1 MAVASVKLDFITGP
15 AAAAAA
21 KIKVKTEQLAKS
33 VSKLQRINET
43 AWTKFGNKVRKT
55 RRKVQTDMEKLKRAI
70 GGLNIGSLVAGAGLG
85 FFAKNAVQT
94 AGKAQALEVRMKLL
108 TEQYGEYE
116 KAQAIASRASKVFGM
131 SNIEAADSVTNII
144 GRLRPLGVSMED
156 IETTFFGFNTAA
168 TTAGVSAAEA
178 SGAFRQLAQALG
190 SGRLQGDE
198 FRSLAEQVPT
208 LLKPIAD
215 ELGTTVG
222 GLKELGSQGKIT
234 SDVVIRALKKIEE
247 EGGGAVEAIVSQSAL
262 QRFKEFQNAMEDLS
276 VAVGKQLLPAVTP
289 VIKAMTALVGWFAK
303 LDPWVQKG
311 IIGLTALAGVVVIVG
326 PAIVTLAS
334 GIAALKV
341 SVIAA
346 GGLGVLTAAAV
357 ALTAKFLL
365 AVAAVWGLYKAIK
378 WLVDKIRGVDSP
390 MDKFEKAIQEG
401 SVSAED
407 AKWKIRE
414 LGTEIELL
422 QKKLDKL
429 GDSRGEKKLATRIK
443 SQIEGKEGEITGIKD
458 AIAGQDQMKAWEDAT
473 GKQWET
479 YEVEGVGTFNRLT
492 GAYVGMTAKMK
503 QAAEDLSATESA
515 AAKKREENTK
525 NWEETLLQVKTTIAD
540 GLHGAIM
547 GLIDGTKTLA
557 ESLAGIAKDL
567 ASMFM
572 KKAIY
577 SAFGLT
583 AAEGAYASG
592 GFQAFASG
600 GVVTKPTIG
609 LVGEASED
617 EYIIPASKMAQS
629 MQRYSAG
636 ARGEAVIPGTGS
648 SYAGGGAGGST
659 TVSYSGPI
667 LNFNSEEFV
676 PKSAVGQI
684 IATATSQGARA
695 GENRTLSTL
704 RNSRSARSRLG
715 M

>member
-1 MAVASVKLDFITGP
+1 VAVASVKFDFITGP

-21 KIKVKTEQLAKS
+21 KLKVKTEQLAKS
-33 VSKLQRINET
+33 VSKLQRVNET

-55 RRKVQTDMEKLKRAI
+55 RRKVQVDMEKLKRAM
-70 GGLNIGSLVAGAGLG
+70 GGLNVGSLVAGAGLG
-85 FFAKNAVQT
+85 FFAKNAIQT

-108 TEQYGEYE
+108 TEQYGEYD
-116 KAQAIASRASKVFGM
+116 KAQAIAARASKTFGM

-234 SDVVIRALKKIEE
+234 SDVVIRALKTIEE
-247 EGGGAVEAIVSQSAL
+247 EGGGAVEAIVSKSAL

-303 LDPWVQKG
+303 LDPFVQK
-311 IIGLTALAGVVVIVG
+311 IVIGLTALAGVVVIVG

-341 SVIAA
+341 GIVAA

-378 WLVDKIRGVDSP
+378 WLVDKIKGVDTP
-390 MDKFEKAIQEG
+390 MEKFEQGIRKG
-401 SVSAED
+401 TVSAED
-407 AKWKIRE
+407 AKWKVKE
-414 LGTEIELL
+414 LTAEYKELEKQL
-422 QKKLDKL
+422 ARL
-429 GDSRGEKKLATRIK
+429 GDSRGEKKLAARLK
-443 SQIEGKEGEITGIKD
+443 SQIEGKKGEIAGIETAVQGEKD
-458 AIAGQDQMKAWEDAT
+458 IKTWEETT

-503 QAAEDLSATESA
+503 QAAEDLAATESA
-515 AAKKREENTK
+515 AAKKRAEDTK
-525 NWEETLLQVKTTIAD
+525 KWEETLLQVKTTIAD

-547 GLIDGTKTLA
+547 GLIDGTKSLG
-557 ESLAGIAKDL
+557 ESLAGVAKQL
-567 ASMFM
+567 ASMFL
-572 KKAIY
+572 KKAIF

-583 AAEGAYASG
+583 AAEGAYAPG
-592 GFQAFASG
+592 GFKAFASG
-600 GVVTKPTIG
+600 GMVTKPTIG

-636 ARGEAVIPGTGS
+636 ARGDAVIPGTGQS
-648 SYAGGGAGGST
+648 SAGGASGSST
-659 TVSYSGPI
+659 TVNYSGPI

-676 PKSAVGQI
+676 PKSAIGQI
-684 IATATSQGARA
+684 INSAASKGAAA
-695 GENRTLSTL
+695 GEARTMSTL
-704 RNSRSARSRLG
+704 RNSRGSRARVG
-715 M
+715 I

>member
-1 MAVASVKLDFITGP
+1 VAVASVKLDFITGP

-21 KIKVKTEQLAKS
+21 KLKVKTEQLAKS
-33 VSKLQRINET
+33 VSKLQRLNET

-85 FFAKNAVQT
+85 FFAKNAIQT

-215 ELGTTVG
+215 ELNTTVG

-247 EGGGAVEAIVSQSAL
+247 EGGGAVEAIVSKSAL

-289 VIKAMTALVGWFAK
+289 IVKAMTALVGWFAQ
-303 LDPWVQKG
+303 LNPAIQKAA
-311 IIGLTALAGVVVIVG
+311 IIVTALAAAVLIVAPAVVS
-326 PAIVTLAS
+326 LAA
-334 GIAALKV
+334 GFAALK
-341 SVIAA
+341 IGIAAA

-365 AVAAVWGLYKAIK
+365 AVAAVWALYEGIK
-378 WLVDKIRGVDSP
+378 WLVNKIKGADTP
-390 MDKFEKAIQEG
+390 MDTFKKNIENG
-401 SVSAED
+401 TVSIED
-407 AKWKIRE
+407 ATWKTKE
-414 LGTEIELL
+414 LEVEIGRLEE
-422 QKKLDKL
+422 KLGKL
-429 GDSRGEKKLATRIK
+429 GDSWKDRRLAKKLT
-443 SQIEGKEGEITGIKD
+443 SQIEGKKEEVQGIEG
-458 AIAGQDQMKAWEDAT
+458 AIALQEEMKKWEEKS

-479 YEVEGVGTFNRLT
+479 YEVEGVGTFDRLT
-492 GAYVGMTAKMK
+492 GKYIGMTKKMK
-503 QAAEDLSATESA
+503 QAAEELSEAETKA
-515 AAKKREENTK
+515 AQKRDENMENWK
-525 NWEETLLQVKTTIAD
+525 NTLENIKTTIKD
-540 GLHGAIM
+540 GLTDAIM
-547 GLIDGTKTLA
+547 GLIDGTKSLG
-557 ESLAGIAKDL
+557 ESLAGIAKQI
-567 ASMFM
+567 ASMALRT
-572 KKAIY
+572 AIGNILP
-577 SAFGLT
+577 F
-583 AAEGAYASG
+583 AEGGYVKNGIKPFSSG
-592 GFQAFASG
+592 GL
-600 GVVTKPTIG
+600 VTKPTMG
-609 LVGEASED
+609 LVGEAGED

-629 MQRYSAG
+629 MQRYNAG
-636 ARGEAVIPGTGS
+636 ARGESVIPGTGQS
-648 SYAGGGAGGST
+648 SSGGGANAQT
-659 TVSYSGPI
+659 TVNYSGPI

-676 PKSAVGQI
+676 PKSAIGQI
-684 IATATSQGARA
+684 INSAAARGAKA
-695 GENRTLSTL
+695 GEARTLSSL
-704 RNSRSARSRLG
+704 QNSRSRRSNIGL
-715 M
+715 

>member
-21 KIKVKTEQLAKS
+21 KLKVKTEQLAKS
-33 VSKLQRINET
+33 VSKLQRLNET

-85 FFAKNAVQT
+85 FFAKNAIQT

-247 EGGGAVEAIVSQSAL
+247 EGGGAVEAIVSKSAL

-289 VIKAMTALVGWFAK
+289 IVKAMTALVGWFAQ
-303 LDPWVQKG
+303 LNPAIQKAA
-311 IIGLTALAGVVVIVG
+311 IIVTALAAAVLIVAPAVVS
-326 PAIVTLAS
+326 LAA
-334 GIAALKV
+334 GFAALK
-341 SVIAA
+341 IGIAAA

-365 AVAAVWGLYKAIK
+365 AVAAVWALYEGIK
-378 WLVDKIRGVDSP
+378 WLVNKIKGADTP
-390 MDKFEKAIQEG
+390 MDTFKKNIENG
-401 SVSAED
+401 TVSIED
-407 AKWKIRE
+407 ATWKTKE
-414 LGTEIELL
+414 LEVEIGRLEE
-422 QKKLDKL
+422 KLGKL
-429 GDSRGEKKLATRIK
+429 GDSWKDRRLAKKLT
-443 SQIEGKEGEITGIKD
+443 SQIEGKKEEAQGIEG
-458 AIAGQDQMKAWEDAT
+458 AIALQEEMKKWEEKS

-479 YEVEGVGTFNRLT
+479 YEVEGVGTFDRLT
-492 GAYVGMTAKMK
+492 GKYLGMTAAMK
-503 QAAEDLSATESA
+503 KAAEDLAATESA

-547 GLIDGTKTLA
+547 GLIDGTKSLG
-557 ESLAGIAKDL
+557 ESLAGVAKQI
-567 ASMFM
+567 ASMYL
-572 KKAIY
+572 KSAIT
-577 SAFGLT
+577 SILPTF
-583 AAEGAYASG
+583 AEGGYVANGIKPFAAGGYA
-592 GFQAFASG
+592 
-600 GVVTKPTIG
+600 TKPTMG
-609 LVGEASED
+609 LVGEAGED
-617 EYIIPASKMAQS
+617 EYIIPASKMASS

-684 IATATSQGARA
+684 IATAAKQGASM
-695 GENRTLSTL
+695 GETRTMRTFQT
-704 RNSRSARSRLG
+704 SRSARSRVG
-715 M
+715 I

>member
-1 MAVASVKLDFITGP
+1 
-15 AAAAAA
+15 
-21 KIKVKTEQLAKS
+21 
-33 VSKLQRINET
+33 
-43 AWTKFGNKVRKT
+43 
-55 RRKVQTDMEKLKRAI
+55 MEKLKRAI